1 MIVRYAEQQDLEQVL
16 EIEKLSFTSP
26 WDYEFLDNISK
37 DVFLVFVDQEVL
49 GYLIAGCCD
58 RNVNATILKVAVH
71 PDHRRKGIA
80 TNLLNNLFEILK
92 DRQVAA
98 VEVILKEMW
107 EAAMSLYEKV
117 GFEVT
122 SKVPQASNNE
132 DLCEMKLKL
141 T

>member
-37 DVFLVFVDQEVL
+37 DVFLVFVDHEVL